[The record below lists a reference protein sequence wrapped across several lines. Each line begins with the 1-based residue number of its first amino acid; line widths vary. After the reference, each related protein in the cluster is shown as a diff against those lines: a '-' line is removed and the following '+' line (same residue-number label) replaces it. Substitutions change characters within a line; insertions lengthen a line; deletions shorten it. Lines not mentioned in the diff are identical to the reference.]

1 MTYNTT
7 YMLYSMSCYFILIRI
22 IFKLSSVT
30 CGSNARPKGLRRL
43 RSRIAVGL
51 SAWATGE
58 AGLRRAL
65 ARGCRCRLMSAWATT
80 GEELNATEA
89 KIVLN
94 CRIHGPF
101 GPDSGIDRAGMLA
114 VLRSFSGEL
123 DVATALANFRAL
135 LRRPLLVKEGIG
147 HDRFKLPA
155 LYALLQY
162 AGLFLPSSSCAR
174 ITRALSVVHGDAIAS
189 SQPGSGHPGQLPG
202 EATATLQP
210 GPGHP
215 SQLPG
220 EATATTS
227 QLSGEATAT
236 SQLPGEGC
244 MVARATAAE
253 PAVGADVIRLRYELK
268 KAKQQAA
275 YWRQACVKMRA
286 DAAAAQA
293 KGAMVTA
300 SGRFLTSFGPN

>member
-1 MTYNTT
+1 
-7 YMLYSMSCYFILIRI
+7 MSCYFILIRI
-22 IFKLSSVT
+22 IFKLTSVT

-51 SAWATGE
+51 SAWATTGE

-65 ARGCRCRLMSAWATT
+65 ARGCRWRLMSAWATT
-80 GEELNATEA
+80 GEALNATEA

-174 ITRALSVVHGDAIAS
+174 ITRALSVVHG
-189 SQPGSGHPGQLPG
+189 

-275 YWRQACVKMRA
+275 YWRQACVKLRA
-286 DAAAAQA
+286 DAAADQA
-293 KGAMVTA
+293 TGAMVTA
-300 SGRFLTSFGPN
+300 SGRFMTPFGPN